1 MSGAQQPPIA
11 AGGGSAAGP
20 PGGYPEYNRMPGSQA
35 GPPGPAPG
43 PPNIESAGPS
53 DYSGF
58 G

>member
-1 MSGAQQPPIA
+1 MA